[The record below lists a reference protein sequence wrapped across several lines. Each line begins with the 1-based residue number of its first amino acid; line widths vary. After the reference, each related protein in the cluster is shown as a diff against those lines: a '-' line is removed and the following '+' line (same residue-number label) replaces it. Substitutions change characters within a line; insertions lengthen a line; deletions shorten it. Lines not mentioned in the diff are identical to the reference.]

1 MNNTGVQMEYEKAID
16 YIFGMIKNGD
26 LTVGSKLPTE
36 RAIAQE
42 LNIGRNSTRE
52 ALSILHGMGMVKSVQ
67 GCGNY
72 ICADSN
78 KTIFQILT
86 VMLALGSI
94 TKKDVCEFRR
104 AMEKTVCMLL
114 LEKSISEDADKKMKS
129 LLDDMKKDQPVSG
142 SSSECGI
149 ESDLQERYEN
159 PAVRSDKEFHAL
171 LVTATHNELLSTI
184 MGAVMTVY
192 QEWIELVLKKA
203 DPETKNSLVSYHED
217 IYNGIKAK
225 NEGLVNEAIDKH
237 YNLIEELLIV

>member
-1 MNNTGVQMEYEKAID
+1 MKNTDVQMEYEKAID
-16 YIFGMIKNGD
+16 YIFGMIQNKA

-67 GCGNY
+67 GSGNY
-72 ICADSN
+72 ICADAN

-94 TKKDVCEFRR
+94 TQKDVCEFRR

-114 LEKSISEDADKKMKS
+114 LEKGISEDADKEMKS
-129 LLDDMKKDQPVSG
+129 LLDNMKNDQPV
-142 SSSECGI
+142 
-149 ESDLQERYEN
+149 
-159 PAVRSDKEFHAL
+159 RSDREFHAL
-171 LVTATHNELLSTI
+171 LVTAVHNELLSTI

-192 QEWIELVLKKA
+192 QEWIDLVLKKA
-203 DPETKNSLVSYHED
+203 DPQTKDILVSYHED
-217 IYNGIKAK
+217 IYNGIKNK
-225 NEGLVNEAIDKH
+225 SESLVNEAIDKH

>member
-1 MNNTGVQMEYEKAID
+1 MKNTDVQMEYEKAID
-16 YIFGMIKNGD
+16 YIFGMIQNKA
-26 LTVGSKLPTE
+26 LTIGSKLPTE

-67 GCGNY
+67 GSGNY
-72 ICADSN
+72 ICADAN

-94 TKKDVCEFRR
+94 TQKDVCEFRR

-114 LEKSISEDADKKMKS
+114 LEKGISEDTGKEMKR
-129 LLDDMKKDQPVSG
+129 LLDNMKNDQPV
-142 SSSECGI
+142 
-149 ESDLQERYEN
+149 
-159 PAVRSDKEFHAL
+159 RSDREFHAL
-171 LVTATHNELLSTI
+171 LVTAAHNELLSTI

-192 QEWIELVLKKA
+192 QEWINLVLKKA
-203 DPETKNSLVSYHED
+203 DPQTKDILVSYHED
-217 IYNGIKAK
+217 IYNGIKNK
-225 NEGLVNEAIDKH
+225 SESLVNEAIDKH

>member
-1 MNNTGVQMEYEKAID
+1 MKNTDVQMEYEKAID
-16 YIFGMIKNGD
+16 YIFGMIQNKS
-26 LTVGSKLPTE
+26 LTIGSKLPTE

-67 GCGNY
+67 GSGNY
-72 ICADSN
+72 ICADAN

-114 LEKSISEDADKKMKS
+114 LEKGISEDADKEMKS
-129 LLDDMKKDQPVSG
+129 LLDNMKNDQPV
-142 SSSECGI
+142 
-149 ESDLQERYEN
+149 
-159 PAVRSDKEFHAL
+159 RSDREFHAL
-171 LVTATHNELLSTI
+171 LVTAAHNELLSTI

-192 QEWIELVLKKA
+192 QEWIDLVLKKA
-203 DPETKNSLVSYHED
+203 DPQTKDILVSYHED
-217 IYNGIKAK
+217 IYNGIKNK
-225 NEGLVNEAIDKH
+225 SESLVNEAIDKH

>member
-1 MNNTGVQMEYEKAID
+1 MKNTDVQMEYEKAID
-16 YIFGMIKNGD
+16 YIFGMIQNKALNI
-26 LTVGSKLPTE
+26 GSKLPTE

-67 GCGNY
+67 GSGNY
-72 ICADSN
+72 ICADAN

-94 TKKDVCEFRR
+94 TQKDVCEFRR

-114 LEKSISEDADKKMKS
+114 LEKGISEDADKEMKS
-129 LLDDMKKDQPVSG
+129 LLDNMKNDQPV
-142 SSSECGI
+142 
-149 ESDLQERYEN
+149 
-159 PAVRSDKEFHAL
+159 RSDTEFHAL
-171 LVTATHNELLSTI
+171 LVTAAHNELLSTI

-192 QEWIELVLKKA
+192 QEWIDLVLKKA
-203 DPETKNSLVSYHED
+203 DPQTKDILVSYHED
-217 IYNGIKAK
+217 IYNGIKNK
-225 NEGLVNEAIDKH
+225 SESLVNEAIDKH

>member
-1 MNNTGVQMEYEKAID
+1 MKNTDVQMEYEKAID
-16 YIFGMIKNGD
+16 YIFGMIQNKA
-26 LTVGSKLPTE
+26 LTIGSKLPTE

-67 GCGNY
+67 GSGNY
-72 ICADSN
+72 ICADAN

-94 TKKDVCEFRR
+94 TQKDVCEFRR

-114 LEKSISEDADKKMKS
+114 LEKGISEDADKEMKS
-129 LLDDMKKDQPVSG
+129 LLDNMKNDQPV
-142 SSSECGI
+142 
-149 ESDLQERYEN
+149 
-159 PAVRSDKEFHAL
+159 RSDREFHAL
-171 LVTATHNELLSTI
+171 LVTAAHNELLSTI

-192 QEWIELVLKKA
+192 QEWIDLVLKKA
-203 DPETKNSLVSYHED
+203 DPQTKDILVSYHED
-217 IYNGIKAK
+217 IYNGIKNK
-225 NEGLVNEAIDKH
+225 SESLINEAIDKH

>member
-1 MNNTGVQMEYEKAID
+1 MKNTDVQMEYEKVID
-16 YIFGMIKNGD
+16 YIFGMIQNKA

-67 GCGNY
+67 GSGNY
-72 ICADSN
+72 ICADAN

-94 TKKDVCEFRR
+94 TQKDVCEFRR

-114 LEKSISEDADKKMKS
+114 LEKGISEDADKEMKS
-129 LLDDMKKDQPVSG
+129 LLDNMKNDQPV
-142 SSSECGI
+142 
-149 ESDLQERYEN
+149 
-159 PAVRSDKEFHAL
+159 RSDREFHAL
-171 LVTATHNELLSTI
+171 LVTAAHNELLSTI

-192 QEWIELVLKKA
+192 QEWIDLVLKKA
-203 DPETKNSLVSYHED
+203 DPQTKDILVSYHED
-217 IYNGIKAK
+217 IYNGIKNK
-225 NEGLVNEAIDKH
+225 SESLVNEAIDKH
-237 YNLIEELLIV
+237 YDLIEELLIV

>member
-1 MNNTGVQMEYEKAID
+1 MKNTDVQMEYEKAID
-16 YIFGMIKNGD
+16 YIFGMIQNKA

-67 GCGNY
+67 GSGNY
-72 ICADSN
+72 ICADAN

-114 LEKSISEDADKKMKS
+114 LEKGISEDTGKEMKR
-129 LLDDMKKDQPVSG
+129 LLDNMKNDQPV
-142 SSSECGI
+142 
-149 ESDLQERYEN
+149 
-159 PAVRSDKEFHAL
+159 RSDREFHAL
-171 LVTATHNELLSTI
+171 LVTAAHNELLSTI

-192 QEWIELVLKKA
+192 QEWIDLVLKKA
-203 DPETKNSLVSYHED
+203 DPQTKDILVSYHED
-217 IYNGIKAK
+217 IYNGIKNK
-225 NEGLVNEAIDKH
+225 SESLVNEAIDKH

>member
-1 MNNTGVQMEYEKAID
+1 MKNTDVQMEYEKAID
-16 YIFGMIKNGD
+16 YIFGMIQNKA

-67 GCGNY
+67 GSGNY
-72 ICADSN
+72 ICADAN

-94 TKKDVCEFRR
+94 TQKDVCEFRR

-114 LEKSISEDADKKMKS
+114 LEKGISEDADKEMKS
-129 LLDDMKKDQPVSG
+129 LLYNMKNDQPV
-142 SSSECGI
+142 
-149 ESDLQERYEN
+149 
-159 PAVRSDKEFHAL
+159 RSDREFHAL
-171 LVTATHNELLSTI
+171 LVTAAHNELLSTI

-192 QEWIELVLKKA
+192 QEWIDLVLKKA
-203 DPETKNSLVSYHED
+203 DSQTKDILVSYHED
-217 IYNGIKAK
+217 IYNGIKNK
-225 NEGLVNEAIDKH
+225 SESLVNEAIDKH

>member
-1 MNNTGVQMEYEKAID
+1 MKNTDVQMEYEKAID
-16 YIFGMIKNGD
+16 YIFGMIQNKS

-67 GCGNY
+67 GSGNY
-72 ICADSN
+72 ICADAN

-94 TKKDVCEFRR
+94 TQKDVCEFRR

-114 LEKSISEDADKKMKS
+114 LEKGISEDADKEMKS
-129 LLDDMKKDQPVSG
+129 LLDNMKNDQPV
-142 SSSECGI
+142 
-149 ESDLQERYEN
+149 
-159 PAVRSDKEFHAL
+159 RSDREFHAL
-171 LVTATHNELLSTI
+171 LVTAAHNELLSTI

-192 QEWIELVLKKA
+192 QEWIDLVLKKV
-203 DPETKNSLVSYHED
+203 DPQTKDILVSYHED
-217 IYNGIKAK
+217 IYNGIKNK
-225 NEGLVNEAIDKH
+225 SESLVNEAIDKH
-237 YNLIEELLIV
+237 YDLIEELLIV

>member
-1 MNNTGVQMEYEKAID
+1 
-16 YIFGMIKNGD
+16 
-26 LTVGSKLPTE
+26 
-36 RAIAQE
+36 
-42 LNIGRNSTRE
+42 
-52 ALSILHGMGMVKSVQ
+52 
-67 GCGNY
+67 
-72 ICADSN
+72 
-78 KTIFQILT
+78 
-86 VMLALGSI
+86 
-94 TKKDVCEFRR
+94 
-104 AMEKTVCMLL
+104 
-114 LEKSISEDADKKMKS
+114 MKS

>member
-1 MNNTGVQMEYEKAID
+1 MKNTDVQMEYEKAID
-16 YIFGMIKNGD
+16 YIFGMIQNKA

-67 GCGNY
+67 GSGNY
-72 ICADSN
+72 ICADAN

-114 LEKSISEDADKKMKS
+114 LEKGISEDADKEMKS
-129 LLDDMKKDQPVSG
+129 LLDNMKNDQPV
-142 SSSECGI
+142 
-149 ESDLQERYEN
+149 
-159 PAVRSDKEFHAL
+159 RSDREFHAL
-171 LVTATHNELLSTI
+171 LVTAAHNELLSTI
-184 MGAVMTVY
+184 MGAVMAVY
-192 QEWIELVLKKA
+192 QEWIDLVLKKA
-203 DPETKNSLVSYHED
+203 DPQTKDILVSYHED
-217 IYNGIKAK
+217 IYNGIKNK
-225 NEGLVNEAIDKH
+225 SESLVNEAIDKH

>member
-1 MNNTGVQMEYEKAID
+1 MKNTDVQMEYEKAID
-16 YIFGMIKNGD
+16 YIFGMIQNKA
-26 LTVGSKLPTE
+26 LTIGSKLPTE

-67 GCGNY
+67 GSGNY
-72 ICADSN
+72 ICEDAN

-94 TKKDVCEFRR
+94 TQKDVCEFRR

-114 LEKSISEDADKKMKS
+114 LEKGISEDADKEMKS
-129 LLDDMKKDQPVSG
+129 LLDNMKNDQPV
-142 SSSECGI
+142 
-149 ESDLQERYEN
+149 
-159 PAVRSDKEFHAL
+159 RSDREFHAL
-171 LVTATHNELLSTI
+171 LVTAAHNELLSTI

-192 QEWIELVLKKA
+192 QEWIDLVLKKA
-203 DPETKNSLVSYHED
+203 DPQTKDILVSYHED
-217 IYNGIKAK
+217 IYNGIKNK
-225 NEGLVNEAIDKH
+225 SESLVNEAIDKH

>member
-1 MNNTGVQMEYEKAID
+1 MKNTDVQMEYEKAID
-16 YIFGMIKNGD
+16 YIFGMIQNKA

-67 GCGNY
+67 GSGNY
-72 ICADSN
+72 ICADAN

-94 TKKDVCEFRR
+94 TQKDVCEFRR

-114 LEKSISEDADKKMKS
+114 LEKGISEEADKEMKS
-129 LLDDMKKDQPVSG
+129 LLDNMKNDQPV
-142 SSSECGI
+142 
-149 ESDLQERYEN
+149 
-159 PAVRSDKEFHAL
+159 RSDREFHAL
-171 LVTATHNELLSTI
+171 LVTAAHNELLSTI

-192 QEWIELVLKKA
+192 QEWIDLVLKKV
-203 DPETKNSLVSYHED
+203 DPQTKDILVSYHED
-217 IYNGIKAK
+217 IYNGIKNK
-225 NEGLVNEAIDKH
+225 SESLVNEAIDKH
-237 YNLIEELLIV
+237 YDLIEELLIV

>member
-1 MNNTGVQMEYEKAID
+1 MKNTDVQMEYEKAID
-16 YIFGMIKNGD
+16 YIFGMIQNKA
-26 LTVGSKLPTE
+26 LTIGSKLPTE

-67 GCGNY
+67 GSGNY
-72 ICADSN
+72 ICADAN

-114 LEKSISEDADKKMKS
+114 LEKGISEDADKEMKS
-129 LLDDMKKDQPVSG
+129 LLDNMKNDQPV
-142 SSSECGI
+142 
-149 ESDLQERYEN
+149 
-159 PAVRSDKEFHAL
+159 RSDREFHAL
-171 LVTATHNELLSTI
+171 LVTAAHNELLSTI

-192 QEWIELVLKKA
+192 QEWIDLVLKKA
-203 DPETKNSLVSYHED
+203 DPQTKDILVSYHED
-217 IYNGIKAK
+217 IYNGIKNK
-225 NEGLVNEAIDKH
+225 SESLVNEAIDKH
-237 YNLIEELLIV
+237 YDLIEELLIV

>member
-1 MNNTGVQMEYEKAID
+1 MKNTDVQMEYEKAID
-16 YIFGMIKNGD
+16 YIFGMIQNKA

-67 GCGNY
+67 GSGNY
-72 ICADSN
+72 ICADAN

-94 TKKDVCEFRR
+94 TQKDVCEFRR

-114 LEKSISEDADKKMKS
+114 LEKGISEDADKEMKS
-129 LLDDMKKDQPVSG
+129 LLNNMKNDQPV
-142 SSSECGI
+142 
-149 ESDLQERYEN
+149 
-159 PAVRSDKEFHAL
+159 RSDREFHAL
-171 LVTATHNELLSTI
+171 LVTAAHNELLSTI

-192 QEWIELVLKKA
+192 QEWIDLVLKKA
-203 DPETKNSLVSYHED
+203 DPQTKDILVSYHED
-217 IYNGIKAK
+217 IYNGIKNK
-225 NEGLVNEAIDKH
+225 SESLVNEAIDKH

>member
-1 MNNTGVQMEYEKAID
+1 MKNTDVQMEYEKAID
-16 YIFGMIKNGD
+16 YIFGMIQNKA

-67 GCGNY
+67 GSGNY
-72 ICADSN
+72 ICADAN

-94 TKKDVCEFRR
+94 TQKDVCEFRR

-114 LEKSISEDADKKMKS
+114 LEKGISEEADKEMKS
-129 LLDDMKKDQPVSG
+129 LLDNMKNDQPV
-142 SSSECGI
+142 
-149 ESDLQERYEN
+149 
-159 PAVRSDKEFHAL
+159 RSDREFHAL
-171 LVTATHNELLSTI
+171 LVTAAHNELLSTI

-192 QEWIELVLKKA
+192 QEWIDLVLKKA
-203 DPETKNSLVSYHED
+203 DPQTKDILVSYHED
-217 IYNGIKAK
+217 IYNGIKNK
-225 NEGLVNEAIDKH
+225 SESLVNEAIDKH
-237 YNLIEELLIV
+237 YDLIEELLIV

>member
-16 YIFGMIKNGD
+16 YIFGMIQNGD

-67 GCGNY
+67 GSGNY
-72 ICADSN
+72 ICADAN

-114 LEKSISEDADKKMKS
+114 LEKGISEDVDMEMKR
-129 LLDDMKKDQPVSG
+129 LLDDMKKDQ
-142 SSSECGI
+142 
-149 ESDLQERYEN
+149 

-203 DPETKNSLVSYHED
+203 DPETKNILVSYHED
-217 IYNGIKAK
+217 IYNGIKDK
-225 NEGLVNEAIDKH
+225 NESLVNEAIDKH

>member
-1 MNNTGVQMEYEKAID
+1 MKNTDVQMEYEKAID
-16 YIFGMIKNGD
+16 YIFGMIQNKA
-26 LTVGSKLPTE
+26 LTIGSKLPTE

-67 GCGNY
+67 GSGNY
-72 ICADSN
+72 ICADAN

-94 TKKDVCEFRR
+94 TQKDVCEFRR

-114 LEKSISEDADKKMKS
+114 LEKGISEDADKEMKS
-129 LLDDMKKDQPVSG
+129 LLDNMKNDQPV
-142 SSSECGI
+142 
-149 ESDLQERYEN
+149 
-159 PAVRSDKEFHAL
+159 RSDREFHAL
-171 LVTATHNELLSTI
+171 LVTAAHNELLSTI

-192 QEWIELVLKKA
+192 QEWIDLVLKKA
-203 DPETKNSLVSYHED
+203 DSQTKDILVSYHED
-217 IYNGIKAK
+217 IYNGIKNK
-225 NEGLVNEAIDKH
+225 SESLVNEAIDKH

>member
-1 MNNTGVQMEYEKAID
+1 MKNTDVQMEYEKAID
-16 YIFGMIKNGD
+16 YIFGMIQNKS

-67 GCGNY
+67 GSGNY
-72 ICADSN
+72 ICADAN

-94 TKKDVCEFRR
+94 TQKDVCEFRR

-114 LEKSISEDADKKMKS
+114 LEKGISEDADKEMKS
-129 LLDDMKKDQPVSG
+129 LLNNMKNDQPV
-142 SSSECGI
+142 
-149 ESDLQERYEN
+149 
-159 PAVRSDKEFHAL
+159 RSDREFHAL
-171 LVTATHNELLSTI
+171 LVTAAHNELLSTI

-192 QEWIELVLKKA
+192 QEWIDLVLKKA
-203 DPETKNSLVSYHED
+203 DPQTKDILVSYHED
-217 IYNGIKAK
+217 IYNGIKNK
-225 NEGLVNEAIDKH
+225 SESLVNEAIDKH

>member
-1 MNNTGVQMEYEKAID
+1 MKNTDVQMEYEKAIE
-16 YIFGMIKNGD
+16 YIFGMIQNKA

-67 GCGNY
+67 GSGNY
-72 ICADSN
+72 ICADAN

-94 TKKDVCEFRR
+94 TQKDVCEFRR

-114 LEKSISEDADKKMKS
+114 LEKGISEDADKEMKS
-129 LLDDMKKDQPVSG
+129 LLDNMKNDQPV
-142 SSSECGI
+142 
-149 ESDLQERYEN
+149 
-159 PAVRSDKEFHAL
+159 RSDREFHAL
-171 LVTATHNELLSTI
+171 LVTAAHNELLSTI

-192 QEWIELVLKKA
+192 QEWIDLVLKKA
-203 DPETKNSLVSYHED
+203 DPQTKDILVSYHED
-217 IYNGIKAK
+217 IYNGIKNK
-225 NEGLVNEAIDKH
+225 SESLVNEAIDKH
-237 YNLIEELLIV
+237 YDLIEELLIV

>member
-1 MNNTGVQMEYEKAID
+1 MKNTDVQMEYEKAID
-16 YIFGMIKNGD
+16 YIFGMIQNKA

-67 GCGNY
+67 GSGNY
-72 ICADSN
+72 ICADAN

-114 LEKSISEDADKKMKS
+114 LEKGISEDADKEMKS
-129 LLDDMKKDQPVSG
+129 LLDNMKN
-142 SSSECGI
+142 
-149 ESDLQERYEN
+149 DL
-159 PAVRSDKEFHAL
+159 PAVRSDTEFHAL
-171 LVTATHNELLSTI
+171 LVTAAHNELLSTI

-192 QEWIELVLKKA
+192 QEWIDLVLKKA
-203 DPETKNSLVSYHED
+203 DPQTKDILVSYHED
-217 IYNGIKAK
+217 IYNGIKNK
-225 NEGLVNEAIDKH
+225 SESLVNEAIDKH

>member
-16 YIFGMIKNGD
+16 YIFGMIQNGD

-67 GCGNY
+67 GSGNY
-72 ICADSN
+72 ICADAN

-114 LEKSISEDADKKMKS
+114 LEKGISEDADKKMKS
-129 LLDDMKKDQPVSG
+129 LLDNMKKDQLASG

-149 ESDLQERYEN
+149 ESDLQESYEN

-192 QEWIELVLKKA
+192 HEWIELVLKKA
-203 DPETKNSLVSYHED
+203 DPETKNNLVSYHED
-217 IYNGIKAK
+217 IYNGIKDK
-225 NEGLVNEAIDKH
+225 NESLVNEAIDKH

>member
-16 YIFGMIKNGD
+16 YIFGMIQNGD

-67 GCGNY
+67 GSGNY
-72 ICADSN
+72 ICADAN

-114 LEKSISEDADKKMKS
+114 LEKGISEDADKKMKR
-129 LLDDMKKDQPVSG
+129 LLDDMKKDQ
-142 SSSECGI
+142 
-149 ESDLQERYEN
+149 

-171 LVTATHNELLSTI
+171 LVTAAHNELLSTI

-203 DPETKNSLVSYHED
+203 DPETKNNLVLYHED
-217 IYNGIKAK
+217 IYNGIKNK
-225 NEGLVNEAIDKH
+225 NESLVNEAIDKH
-237 YNLIEELLIV
+237 YDLIEELLIV

>member
-16 YIFGMIKNGD
+16 YIFGMIQNGD

-67 GCGNY
+67 GSGNY
-72 ICADSN
+72 ICADAN

-114 LEKSISEDADKKMKS
+114 LEKGISEDADMEMKR
-129 LLDDMKKDQPVSG
+129 LLDDMKKDQ
-142 SSSECGI
+142 
-149 ESDLQERYEN
+149 

-203 DPETKNSLVSYHED
+203 DPETKNILVSYHED
-217 IYNGIKAK
+217 IYNGIKDK
-225 NEGLVNEAIDKH
+225 NESLVNEAIDKH

>member
-1 MNNTGVQMEYEKAID
+1 MKNTDVQMEYEKAID
-16 YIFGMIKNGD
+16 YIFGMIQNKS

-67 GCGNY
+67 GSGNY
-72 ICADSN
+72 ICADAN

-94 TKKDVCEFRR
+94 TQKDVCEFRR

-114 LEKSISEDADKKMKS
+114 LEKGISEDTGKEMKR
-129 LLDDMKKDQPVSG
+129 LLDNMKNDQPV
-142 SSSECGI
+142 
-149 ESDLQERYEN
+149 
-159 PAVRSDKEFHAL
+159 RSDREFHAL
-171 LVTATHNELLSTI
+171 LVTAAHNELLSTI

-192 QEWIELVLKKA
+192 QEWIDLVLKKA
-203 DPETKNSLVSYHED
+203 DPQTKDILVSYHED
-217 IYNGIKAK
+217 IYNGIKNK
-225 NEGLVNEAIDKH
+225 SESLVNEAIDKH
-237 YNLIEELLIV
+237 YDLIEELLIV

>member
-1 MNNTGVQMEYEKAID
+1 MKNTDVQMEYEKVID
-16 YIFGMIKNGD
+16 YIFGMIQNKV
-26 LTVGSKLPTE
+26 LTIGSKLPTE

-67 GCGNY
+67 GSGNY
-72 ICADSN
+72 ICADAN

-94 TKKDVCEFRR
+94 TQKDVCEFRR

-114 LEKSISEDADKKMKS
+114 LEKGISEDADKEMKS
-129 LLDDMKKDQPVSG
+129 LLHNMKNDQPV
-142 SSSECGI
+142 
-149 ESDLQERYEN
+149 
-159 PAVRSDKEFHAL
+159 RSDREFHAL
-171 LVTATHNELLSTI
+171 LVTAAHNELLSTI

-192 QEWIELVLKKA
+192 QEWIDLVLKKA
-203 DPETKNSLVSYHED
+203 DPQTKDILVSYHED
-217 IYNGIKAK
+217 IYNGIKNK
-225 NEGLVNEAIDKH
+225 SESLVNEAIDKH

>member
-1 MNNTGVQMEYEKAID
+1 MKNTDVQMEYEKAID
-16 YIFGMIKNGD
+16 YIFGMIQNKA
-26 LTVGSKLPTE
+26 LTIGSKLPTE

-67 GCGNY
+67 GSGNY
-72 ICADSN
+72 ICEDAN

-94 TKKDVCEFRR
+94 TQKDVCEFRR

-114 LEKSISEDADKKMKS
+114 LEKGISEDADKEMKS
-129 LLDDMKKDQPVSG
+129 LLDNMKNDQPVRA
-142 SSSECGI
+142 
-149 ESDLQERYEN
+149 DR
-159 PAVRSDKEFHAL
+159 EFHAL
-171 LVTATHNELLSTI
+171 LVTAAHNELLSTI

-192 QEWIELVLKKA
+192 QEWIDLVLKKA
-203 DPETKNSLVSYHED
+203 DSQTKDILVSYHED
-217 IYNGIKAK
+217 IYNGIKNK
-225 NEGLVNEAIDKH
+225 SESLVNEAIDKH

>member
-1 MNNTGVQMEYEKAID
+1 MKNTDVQMEYEKAID
-16 YIFGMIKNGD
+16 YIFGMIQNKA

-67 GCGNY
+67 GSGNY
-72 ICADSN
+72 ICADAN

-114 LEKSISEDADKKMKS
+114 LEKGISEDADKEMKS
-129 LLDDMKKDQPVSG
+129 LLDNMKNDQPV
-142 SSSECGI
+142 
-149 ESDLQERYEN
+149 
-159 PAVRSDKEFHAL
+159 RSDREFHAL
-171 LVTATHNELLSTI
+171 LVTAAHNELLSTI

-192 QEWIELVLKKA
+192 QEWIDLVLKKA
-203 DPETKNSLVSYHED
+203 DPQTKDILVSYHED
-217 IYNGIKAK
+217 IYNGIKNK
-225 NEGLVNEAIDKH
+225 SESLVNEAIDKH

>member
-1 MNNTGVQMEYEKAID
+1 MKNTDVQMEYEKAID
-16 YIFGMIKNGD
+16 YIFGMIQNKA
-26 LTVGSKLPTE
+26 LTIGSKLPTE

-67 GCGNY
+67 GSGNY
-72 ICADSN
+72 ICADAN

-94 TKKDVCEFRR
+94 TQKDVCEFRR

-114 LEKSISEDADKKMKS
+114 LEKGISEDADKEMKS
-129 LLDDMKKDQPVSG
+129 LLDNMKNDQPV
-142 SSSECGI
+142 
-149 ESDLQERYEN
+149 
-159 PAVRSDKEFHAL
+159 RSDREFHAL
-171 LVTATHNELLSTI
+171 LVTAAHNELLSTI

-192 QEWIELVLKKA
+192 QEWIDLVLKKA
-203 DPETKNSLVSYHED
+203 DSQTKDILVSYHED
-217 IYNGIKAK
+217 IYNGIKNK
-225 NEGLVNEAIDKH
+225 SESLVKEAIDKH

>member
-1 MNNTGVQMEYEKAID
+1 MKNTDVQMEYEKAID
-16 YIFGMIKNGD
+16 YIFGMIQNKA

-67 GCGNY
+67 GSGNY
-72 ICADSN
+72 ICADAN

-94 TKKDVCEFRR
+94 TQKDVCEFRR

-114 LEKSISEDADKKMKS
+114 LEKGISEDADKEMKS
-129 LLDDMKKDQPVSG
+129 LLDNMKNDQS
-142 SSSECGI
+142 
-149 ESDLQERYEN
+149 
-159 PAVRSDKEFHAL
+159 VRSDREFHAL
-171 LVTATHNELLSTI
+171 LVTAAHNELLSTI

-192 QEWIELVLKKA
+192 QEWIDLVLKKA
-203 DPETKNSLVSYHED
+203 DPQTKDILVSYHED
-217 IYNGIKAK
+217 IYNGIKNK
-225 NEGLVNEAIDKH
+225 SESLVNEAIDKH
-237 YNLIEELLIV
+237 YDLIEELLIA

>member
-1 MNNTGVQMEYEKAID
+1 MKNTDVQMEYEKAID
-16 YIFGMIKNGD
+16 YIFGMIQNKA
-26 LTVGSKLPTE
+26 LTIGSKLPTE

-67 GCGNY
+67 GSGNY
-72 ICADSN
+72 ICADAN

-94 TKKDVCEFRR
+94 TQKDVCEFRR

-114 LEKSISEDADKKMKS
+114 LEKGISEDADKEMKS
-129 LLDDMKKDQPVSG
+129 LLDNMKNDQS
-142 SSSECGI
+142 
-149 ESDLQERYEN
+149 
-159 PAVRSDKEFHAL
+159 VRSDREFHAL
-171 LVTATHNELLSTI
+171 LVTAAHNELLSTI

-192 QEWIELVLKKA
+192 QEWIDLVLKKA
-203 DPETKNSLVSYHED
+203 DPQTKDILVSYHED
-217 IYNGIKAK
+217 IYNGIKNK
-225 NEGLVNEAIDKH
+225 SESLVNEAIDKH

>member
-1 MNNTGVQMEYEKAID
+1 MKNTDVQMEYEKAID
-16 YIFGMIKNGD
+16 YIFGMIQNKA

-67 GCGNY
+67 GSGNY
-72 ICADSN
+72 ICADAN

-94 TKKDVCEFRR
+94 TQKDVCEFRR

-114 LEKSISEDADKKMKS
+114 LEKGISEDTGKEMKR
-129 LLDDMKKDQPVSG
+129 LLDNMKNDQPV
-142 SSSECGI
+142 
-149 ESDLQERYEN
+149 
-159 PAVRSDKEFHAL
+159 RSDREFHAL
-171 LVTATHNELLSTI
+171 LVTAAHNELLSTI

-192 QEWIELVLKKA
+192 QEWIDLVLKKA
-203 DPETKNSLVSYHED
+203 DPQTKDILVSYHED
-217 IYNGIKAK
+217 IYNGIKNK
-225 NEGLVNEAIDKH
+225 SESLVNEAIDKH